1 MLQDIAIVSSKR
13 TPIGRGKKGAFANV
27 RPDTLGGVTVKAVL
41 DDAGLAPNKVEDIIV
56 GCAMPEG
63 EQGMNVARTIGYLG
77 GLPLEASAATIN
89 RFCSSGLHAVND
101 VAKSIAVGEI
111 DIGIAGGAESMSLVP
126 MGGYK
131 PAPHPG
137 LMNDVPGFFASMGIT
152 AENVASRYDVSRQ
165 AQDEFALESH
175 LRALKAQENGWFD
188 DEICPVEINGQT
200 VSKDEGPRAGST
212 LEALAKLRPAFH
224 AKGTVTAGNS
234 SQVSDG
240 AASALMMNGD
250 KAKAE
255 GLNIMGYFRAFYTVG
270 VDPEVMGIGPV
281 PAVQK
286 LLQKTGLTMAD
297 IGVVELNEAF
307 AAQAVYCMRELNIDH
322 EKVNPV
328 GGAIALGHPL
338 GCTGAR
344 QVATILREMKRR
356 DAQYGICTMCIGG
369 GQGAAAL
376 IELAK

>member
-1 MLQDIAIVSSKR
+1 MLEDIAIVSSKR

-27 RPDTLGGVTVKAVL
+27 RPDTLGGAAVKAVL
-41 DDAGLAPNKVEDIIV
+41 DDSGLAPDKVEDIII

-101 VAKSIAVGEI
+101 IAKSIAVGEI
-111 DIGIAGGAESMSLVP
+111 DVGIAGGAESMSLVP

-175 LRALKAQENGWFD
+175 MRALKAQEQGWFD
-188 DEICPVEINGQT
+188 DEICPVEINGKMIA
-200 VSKDEGPRAGST
+200 KDEGPRAGST
-212 LEALAKLRPAFH
+212 IEALTKLRPAFH

-240 AASALMMNGD
+240 AAAALMMNGA

-255 GLNIMGYFRAFYTVG
+255 GLGIMGYFRAFYTIG

-286 LLQKTGLTMAD
+286 LLNKTGLSVDD
-297 IGVVELNEAF
+297 IGVFELNEAF
-307 AAQAVYCMRELNIDH
+307 AAQAIYCMRELGIDH

-376 IELAK
+376 IELAS

>member
-1 MLQDIAIVSSKR
+1 MLKDIAIVSSKR

-27 RPDTLGGVTVKAVL
+27 RPDTLGGVAVKAVL
-41 DDAGLAPNKVEDIIV
+41 DDSGYAPQNVEDIIV

-101 VAKSIAVGEI
+101 IAKSIAVGEI
-111 DIGIAGGAESMSLVP
+111 DVGIAGGAESMSLVP

-131 PAPHPG
+131 PAPHPA

-152 AENVASRYDVSRQ
+152 AENIASRYDVSRQ
-165 AQDEFALESH
+165 SQDEFALESH
-175 LRALKAQENGWFD
+175 LRALRAQENGWFD
-188 DEICPVEINGQT
+188 DEICPVDINGT
-200 VSKDEGPRAGST
+200 LISKDEGPRAGST
-212 LEALAKLRPAFH
+212 LEALMKLRPAFH
-224 AKGTVTAGNS
+224 MKGSVTAGNS

-240 AASALMMNGD
+240 AAAALMMTGE

-255 GLNIMGYFRAFYTVG
+255 GLGIMGYFRAFYTVG

-286 LLQKTGLTMAD
+286 LLSKTGLSVND
-297 IGVVELNEAF
+297 IGVFELNEAF
-307 AAQAVYCMRELNIDH
+307 AAQAIYCMRELGIDH

-376 IELAK
+376 IERA

>member
-1 MLQDIAIVSSKR
+1 MLEDIAIVSSKR

-27 RPDTLGGVTVKAVL
+27 RPDTLGGAAVKAVL
-41 DDAGLAPNKVEDIIV
+41 EDSGLTPTKVDDIII

-77 GLPLEASAATIN
+77 GLPLESSAATIN

-101 VAKSIAVGEI
+101 IAKSIAVGEI
-111 DIGIAGGAESMSLVP
+111 DVGIAGGAESMSLVP

-137 LMNDVPGFFASMGIT
+137 LMNDVPGFFAAMGIT

-188 DEICPVEINGQT
+188 DEICPVEVDGKT
-200 VSKDEGPRAGST
+200 VAKDEGPRAGST
-212 LEALAKLRPAFH
+212 LEALTKLRPAFH

-240 AASALMMNGD
+240 AAAALMMRGE

-255 GLNIMGYFRAFYTVG
+255 GLGIMGYFRAFYTIG

-286 LLQKTGLTMAD
+286 LLSKTGLSVDD
-297 IGVVELNEAF
+297 IGVFELNEAF
-307 AAQAVYCMRELNIDH
+307 AAQAIYCMRELGIPH

-356 DAQYGICTMCIGG
+356 DSKYGICTMCIGG

-376 IELAK
+376 IELA

>member
-1 MLQDIAIVSSKR
+1 
-13 TPIGRGKKGAFANV
+13 
-27 RPDTLGGVTVKAVL
+27 
-41 DDAGLAPNKVEDIIV
+41 VEYIIV

-101 VAKSIAVGEI
+101 IAKSIAVGEI
-111 DIGIAGGAESMSLVP
+111 DVGIAGGAESMSLVP

-131 PAPHPG
+131 PAPHPA

-152 AENVASRYDVSRQ
+152 AENIASRYDVSRQ

-188 DEICPVEINGQT
+188 DEICPVDINGT
-200 VSKDEGPRAGST
+200 LISKDEGPRAGST
-212 LEALAKLRPAFH
+212 LEALTKLRPAFH
-224 AKGTVTAGNS
+224 MKGSVTAGNS

-240 AASALMMNGD
+240 AAAALMMTGE

-255 GLNIMGYFRAFYTVG
+255 GLGIMGYFRAFYTVG

-286 LLQKTGLTMAD
+286 LLSKTGLSVND
-297 IGVVELNEAF
+297 IGVFELNEAF
-307 AAQAVYCMRELNIDH
+307 AAQAIYCMRELGIEH

-344 QVATILREMKRR
+344 QVATILREMQRR

-376 IELAK
+376 IERA